1 MECENRADK
10 TYETTGHLIS
20 VWLVRGQNFMF
31 QWSTYLLV
39 KLFQF
44 WDSLNLFI
52 FLFRKSQKPSTD
64 VIYPDNNFELAWKH
78 AYAKFLSHFVKFTYE
93 NCFKFGTQR
102 NCFGQH
108 KFEGKLCIEWQFVMT
123 NKFFFSCLLLSNHAW
138 KQTLSINFH
147 QPVFQSVIFYSE
159 FVHNFVFVCENF
171 IIQTN

>member
-1 MECENRADK
+1 
-10 TYETTGHLIS
+10 
-20 VWLVRGQNFMF
+20 MF

-52 FLFRKSQKPSTD
+52 FLFSKSQKPSAD

-78 AYAKFLSHFVKFTYE
+78 AYAKFLSHFVNFTYE
-93 NCFKFGTQR
+93 NCFKFGTQQ

-123 NKFFFSCLLLSNHAW
+123 NKFFFLVYFSQIMHENIHFRSIFISRFFKVWFSIRNLCTILCLCVKISSFKRIKFSIQYMDLE
-138 KQTLSINFH
+138 QT
-147 QPVFQSVIFYSE
+147 E
-159 FVHNFVFVCENF
+159 R
-171 IIQTN
+171 